1 MEIKEKLEE
10 LEEILD
16 VEEGT
21 LSEDTQ
27 LDTLDAWDS
36 ITRLSLLI
44 YFEEEVG
51 KNLTGDEIKA
61 FKTVKDI
68 IALMD

>member
-51 KNLTGDEIKA
+51 KTLTGDEIKA